1 MSSISTQLDSQK
13 VHQTKPERSW
23 TKQIYE
29 SNCQLLILIRILGKF
44 DGILFL
50 EGNIVSW

>member
-13 VHQTKPERSW
+13 VHQTRSW

-50 EGNIVSW
+50 EGNVASW